1 MSTLE
6 GLLGCSPSDVV
17 YKINSAGVRE
27 QEITVSELRERTQN
41 LAFEIVLVYMPF
53 DDCLDPEAY
62 KANVDSMLQKQGKS
76 DWWRLPF
83 NNSLIIVGPHD
94 EYVDPY
100 GREIMYRFR
109 MDGYPFTREGFVQSR
124 MKKLRE
130 LTLESLLVYGS
141 RDYVIRGDDRI
152 AVSEL
157 QGRNIILY
165 LDHLGE
171 DLRLYDEL
179 LNWYDEIKAKHPSF
193 EVVFVR
199 LDSVESSIISSIK
212 MEDESVLSAI
222 MPWLICPFDP
232 DHSAFVAKK
241 IFTVEDTYNMDTL
254 IQFGEESRILSTE
267 AQHLLREQGPGDFP
281 YGDSLRKEVIDK
293 LNNNYEYSDG
303 NMHLMV

>member
-62 KANVDSMLQKQGKS
+62 KANVD
-76 DWWRLPF
+76 R
-83 NNSLIIVGPHD
+83 PHD